1 MQKTYIGLLGAALLC
16 ALPTTSWAQDK
27 AATGK
32 TNEVTAAA
40 PGEGGAQEPAEA
52 EAEAEGATPDDGG
65 DSLADICK
73 IDPEACPKLDF
84 DKEAKRPLVEDVFA
98 VQQRF
103 VVKKGRFEINPY
115 WGVTLNDQFVSHPG
129 PGLGLNY
136 YVSEALAVGLNGNYY
151 EPLNIDSK
159 FNSQVRRAARVAVPL
174 TEYQWSGA
182 LNFSYVPAQGKYA
195 GFQNFIFHYD
205 AYIVGGVG
213 AISTRPIPIID
224 PDNRNFKYSTKLAF
238 NAGIGLRI
246 YLSRWF
252 AAVLEVRDYTFNDQL
267 ENLEVSK
274 TPGPGPG
281 SAQDPATW
289 LGDKSLT
296 WHVQAQAGVS
306 FFLPPTFEYRLP
318 K

>member
-16 ALPTTSWAQDK
+16 ALPTTSWAQGK
-27 AATGK
+27 AAAE
-32 TNEVTAAA
+32 TNEKTPAAA
-40 PGEGGAQEPAEA
+40 ETPTDGDGAEA
-52 EAEAEGATPDDGG
+52 TADAPSESTGAEGAE
-65 DSLADICK
+65 DSLGDICK
-73 IDPEACPKLDF
+73 IDPEACPNLDF
-84 DKEAKRPLVEDVFA
+84 DKEAKRPLVEEVYA

-103 VVKKGRFEINPY
+103 VVKKGRFEVNPY
-115 WGVTLNDQFVSHPG
+115 WGLTLNDQFVGHPG

-136 YVSEALAVGLNGNYY
+136 YVSEALAIGVNGNYY

-159 FNSQVRRAARVAVPL
+159 FNAQVRRAARVAVPL

-182 LNFSYVPAQGKYA
+182 LNFSYVPAQGKFA
-195 GFQNFIFHYD
+195 GFQDFIFHYD
-205 AYIVGGVG
+205 AYVVGGVG

-224 PDNRNFKYSTKLAF
+224 PDNRNFKFSTKLAF

-267 ENLEVSK
+267 ENLEVAS
-274 TPGPGPG
+274 TPE
-281 SAQDPATW
+281 AQRDESTW

-296 WHVQAQAGVS
+296 WNVQAQAGVS
-306 FFLPPTFEYRLP
+306 FFLPPTFEYQLP